1 MNFLAHQYLSGD
13 NHGLRIGNFIGD
25 FVKGNKWQDYPI
37 AIQQGILLHRSID
50 NFTDNHPIVRES
62 IKILRPKMARYSG
75 IANDIFFDHFL
86 AKQWGTFSNFD
97 LKNFS
102 EETYQ
107 IINNSIVLLPERTA
121 YVLQYMQQQNWLY
134 NYQFISG
141 IEKTM
146 NGMSRRTQQI
156 AFENSH
162 NILLENYE
170 EIKNCFDEFFPLL
183 ELHVAIFILN
193 LKSTQDV

>member
-25 FVKGNKWQDYPI
+25 FVKGNKWKEYPI
-37 AIQQGILLHRSID
+37 EIQNGILLHRSID
-50 NFTDNHPIVRES
+50 DFTDNHPIVRES

-86 AKQWGTFSNFD
+86 ANQWSTFSNFE
-97 LKNFS
+97 LMNFS

-107 IINNSIVLLPERTA
+107 IITKNIELLPERTA

-146 NGMSRRTQQI
+146 NGMSRRTQQ
-156 AFENSH
+156 ATFENSH
-162 NILLENYE
+162 LILLENYE
-170 EIKNCFDEFFPLL
+170 GIKSCFDIFFPLL
-183 ELHVAIFILN
+183 QTHVSEFLLN
-193 LKSTQDV
+193 LKPEQNV